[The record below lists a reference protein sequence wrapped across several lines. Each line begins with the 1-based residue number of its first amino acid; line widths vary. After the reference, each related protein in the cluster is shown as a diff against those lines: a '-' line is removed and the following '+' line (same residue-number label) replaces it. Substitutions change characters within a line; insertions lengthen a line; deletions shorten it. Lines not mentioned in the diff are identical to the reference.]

1 MIFLLMKS
9 YTKRKIINIGLLLFS
24 IALVVSQLSAQPI
37 SKPRFKN
44 LRKTDGLP
52 GTWINKI
59 VRDAEG
65 FVWFATNNGLC
76 RYDSPSQ
83 LKIYNQANTPGL
95 PSSNIRT
102 IYADTKGNL
111 WIGTRLDGLVRY
123 HQSSGQWTTFTHD
136 PEQAYSISNNQILS
150 ILEDRQGMIWVGT
163 ENGLNIFDPSTAQF
177 RAFKLD
183 ETDSFALQGKAIL
196 DIMEDDKGWIWIS
209 TWGGG
214 HHLVLPGKNGDWRA
228 TKFRQFIP
236 AEVQESLNV
245 WDSYQD
251 NDGRYWLGTH
261 GSGLFLMQLPANASN
276 DPDYQNWEPVF
287 HNYLQQDNLQGIS
300 NNAIRD
306 IIQDKNGRLWVATI
320 EGLNIMRSTNLP
332 PVEIYNKPTTSAP
345 ELVFDKYFYDYKA
358 ANTIV
363 DDDLQCLFEDR
374 QGLIWI
380 GSTMGISF
388 FDAPADQ
395 FDNYEFSDYFD
406 RKFDANAIYIDTLNR
421 AWITSGTDGLVIY
434 NPQRDDIT
442 YFSKT
447 NRALFLGETFTAI
460 QHQNDSL
467 LYIGNTQGVT
477 VLDLSDYTSTK
488 FPFPQRLKS
497 RFNYLTINKILVDRQ
512 NKLWL
517 GSDNGLFM
525 VDQATGEY
533 ELFRYNSFD
542 TTSISDEAISTILE
556 DSNGDIWV
564 GTYQGLNK
572 VIKSPTGNIRF
583 HRFQHN
589 SEDSNS
595 LPSNRIKDLEEIDG
609 ILYIGSTNG
618 LFSYNLKTKQFFNFS
633 QTDNKYF
640 FQNIE
645 ADSEK
650 RLWISTTEGIL
661 LFNTIDS
668 TYRFFDQND
677 GLNDLTFRPVAGCVS
692 KDGYVYFLSNNG
704 VTRIHPEYLRKN
716 TTPPPVFI
724 TDVKAINTKEEQ
736 LLDGRFRKEIELASN
751 TFYLTIGFAALN
763 YSGIEKNRYAYKLEG
778 FDEDWN
784 YASTNAPVTYTNLE
798 KGQYVF
804 KVKAAN
810 NDGVWSETATE
821 LRIFKKPAFW
831 ETNWFLFSTLFAAI
845 LFILYA
851 FRYYSSTI
859 RMRNQRLKSYNETL
873 NKEIQQRI
881 KVEHTLAD
889 RENFLRL
896 IMNNIPQHIYW
907 VDQDLKLIG
916 ANTSFLESVKAND
929 QFDVQGKQL
938 SAFYKDVN
946 FIATQEKLARQVIE
960 KDKPILDQINR
971 LDSLETQEVQWIS
984 QSYIPLRDKNGK
996 VIRVLVSS
1004 EDISTRIKTE
1014 RVLKSQ
1020 AQQLND
1026 FNTELKRSNRDLEQ
1040 FAYIAS
1046 HDLQTPLRTIG
1057 SFAGLLSKKLE
1068 GRLSEEEEEYFGF
1081 ITSGVSSMH
1090 ALIIDLLAF
1099 SRVNSQERKAQQ
1111 INLNN
1116 LLKGIQR
1123 DLDAVLKEER
1133 ASIVYHDFP
1142 ETIKADKVKLK
1153 QLFQNL
1159 ITNGIKFS
1167 REGVDPIIDISCKDQ
1182 ADFWQFEVKDNGIG
1196 IDKDGSEKI
1205 FQLFRRLHSSD
1216 EYEGTGIGLAI
1227 CKKIVE
1233 QHNGEI
1239 WVESEVG
1246 AGSNFIFTISKS
1258 LN

>member
-1 MIFLLMKS
+1 MKS
-9 YTKRKIINIGLLLFS
+9 YTKGKFASIGLFLLLM
-24 IALVVSQLSAQPI
+24 AVVAGQLFAQPI
-37 SKPRFKN
+37 SRPHFKN

-83 LKIYNQANTPGL
+83 LKVYNPSNTPGL

-102 IYADTKGNL
+102 VYADSKGNL

-123 HQSSGQWTTFTHD
+123 HQATNEWTTFTTD
-136 PEQAYSISNNQILS
+136 PALESSISNNEILC
-150 ILEDRQGMIWVGT
+150 ILEDRQGLIWIGT
-163 ENGLNIFDPSTAQF
+163 ENGLNIFDPSTNRF
-177 RAFKLD
+177 TSFTLD
-183 ETDSFALQGKAIL
+183 ETDNFALQGRAI
-196 DIMEDDKGWIWIS
+196 INIIEDDKGWLWIS

-214 HHLVLPGKNGDWRA
+214 YHLVLPGKEGNLES

-236 AEVQESLNV
+236 SDVQESLNV
-245 WDSYQD
+245 WNSYQD
-251 NDGRYWLGTH
+251 QDGRHWVGTH
-261 GSGLFLMQLPANASN
+261 GSGLFLMQLPENASN
-276 DPDYQNWEPVF
+276 DTERQNWKPVF
-287 HNYLQQDNLQGIS
+287 HNFLHDEEEPRSIS

-306 IIQDKNGRLWVATI
+306 ILQDKNGRLWVATVQGVNVI
-320 EGLNIMRSTNLP
+320 RPSNLP
-332 PVEIYNKPTTSAP
+332 RADVYTRPTLSVPKLA
-345 ELVFDKYFYDYKA
+345 FDKYFYDYKA
-358 ANTIV
+358 ANTII
-363 DDDLQCLFEDR
+363 DDDLQCLFEDQ

-380 GSTMGISF
+380 GTKMGISC
-388 FDAPADQ
+388 FDAPANQ
-395 FDNYEFSDYFD
+395 FENYEFLDYFKRD
-406 RKFDANAIYIDTLNR
+406 FDANYIYMDTLSR

-434 NPQRDDIT
+434 TPQNDEVT
-442 YFSKT
+442 YFSQT
-447 NRALFLGETFTAI
+447 NKSLFVGETYTAI
-460 QHQNDSL
+460 QGQKDSL
-467 LYIGNTQGVT
+467 LYIAGTQGVT
-477 VLDLSDYTSTK
+477 VLNLYDYSSTK
-488 FPFPQRLKS
+488 FPFPQRIKS
-497 RFNYLTINKILVDRQ
+497 RFNNLNINKIIVDQ
-512 NKLWL
+512 ENNIWL
-517 GSDNGLFM
+517 GSENGLFIIN
-525 VDQATGEY
+525 QSTGEY
-533 ELFRYNSFD
+533 DLFRYNSFD
-542 TTSISDEAISTILE
+542 ETSISDESISTILE
-556 DSNGDIWV
+556 DSNGAIWI

-572 VIKSPTGNIRF
+572 VIKSPRGDIRF
-583 HRFQHN
+583 QRFQHN
-589 SEDSNS
+589 SADPNS

-609 ILYIGSTNG
+609 VLYIASTNG
-618 LFSYNLKTKQFFNFS
+618 LFSFNLKTKQFFNFS

-645 ADSEK
+645 ADSQK
-650 RLWISTTEGIL
+650 QLWLSTTEGIL
-661 LFNTIDS
+661 LFNTIDT

-677 GLNDLTFRPVAGCVS
+677 GLNDLSFRPVAGCV
-692 KDGYVYFLSNNG
+692 DHAGYVYFLSENS
-704 VTRIHPEYLRKN
+704 VTRIHPASLRKN

-724 TDVKAINTKEEQ
+724 TDVKAINTQEEVV
-736 LLDGRFRKEIELASN
+736 LDGRFMEEIKLKSN

-778 FDEDWN
+778 FDEDWT
-784 YASTNAPVTYTNLE
+784 YTSTNTPVTYTNLE

-810 NDGVWSETATE
+810 NDGVWSEAATQ
-821 LRIFKKPAFW
+821 LKIYKKPAFW
-831 ETNWFLFSTLFAAI
+831 ETNLFLFSALLAVS

-851 FRYYSSTI
+851 FRYYSSSI
-859 RMRNQRLKSYNETL
+859 RMRNQRLKNYNEKL

-881 KVEHTLAD
+881 KVEHILAD
-889 RENFLRL
+889 REHFLRL
-896 IMNNIPQHIYW
+896 IMNNIPQYIYW

-916 ANTSFLESVKAND
+916 ANTSFLQSVKVEE
-929 QFDVQGKQL
+929 QFEIKGKLL
-938 SAFYKDVN
+938 SDFYKDADFVR
-946 FIATQEKLARQVIE
+946 IQIDLARQVINE
-960 KDKPILDQINR
+960 DDALLNQINR
-971 LDSLETQEVQWIS
+971 LNNVEPKEARWIS
-984 QSYIPLRDKNGK
+984 QNFIPLHNKRNE
-996 VIRVLVSS
+996 VIGVLVAS

-1014 RVLKSQ
+1014 QVLKSQ
-1020 AQQLND
+1020 AKQLND

-1046 HDLQTPLRTIG
+1046 HDLQTPLRSIG

-1068 GRLSEEEEEYFGF
+1068 GRLSEEEKEYFDF
-1081 ITSGVSSMH
+1081 ITSGVSNMH

-1099 SRVNSQERKAQQ
+1099 SRVNSQERRAQQ
-1111 INLNN
+1111 INLNK
-1116 LLKGIQR
+1116 LLRGIQR

-1133 ASIVYHDFP
+1133 ASIVCRGFP
-1142 ETIKADKVKLK
+1142 ETIQADKVKLK

-1167 REGVDPIIDISCKDQ
+1167 REGVDPVIDISCKDQ
-1182 ADFWQFEVKDNGIG
+1182 MEFWQFEVKDNGIG

-1205 FQLFRRLHSSD
+1205 FQLFRRLHSPD

-1246 AGSNFIFTISKS
+1246 TGSNFIFTISKS